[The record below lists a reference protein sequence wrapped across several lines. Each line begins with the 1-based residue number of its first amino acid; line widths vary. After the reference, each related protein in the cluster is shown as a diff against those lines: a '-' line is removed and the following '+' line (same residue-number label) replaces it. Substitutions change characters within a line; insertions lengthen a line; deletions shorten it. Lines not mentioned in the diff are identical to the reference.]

1 MDSAR
6 RMHTLMTHPQLVA
19 RPVYTRDNF
28 TWLTFFLLGYFA
40 YMQAAL
46 GPVMPFLREELDLSY
61 TVAGL
66 HITLLAAGM
75 IVSGLSGLAVV
86 RRFGRKAV
94 FWGGSGGMALGGLLL
109 VLGQTPVLTVAGA
122 LVMGVFGTFMLN
134 LIPATLSDQHGPNRA
149 TAVTESNVVASAATV
164 LPPILI
170 GLFAGTPITW
180 RGVYWAAMLAWIG
193 AALLGRRVTVP
204 APVNSGVDAD
214 GRALPLPRQFWL
226 VFAVLVLVVS
236 AEWSVV
242 AWSADFLAGPVGLD
256 TALASSLMSAYFLAM
271 VIGRLVGSRL
281 TRRLS
286 SETLLPGALGL
297 ALAGFLLQW
306 LAPVAPLNVI
316 GLFICGLGVANLFPM
331 SLAWAT
337 VIAGDQTDRAGALV
351 SLAAGLAILSA
362 PQVLGAAADLVGIGQ
377 AMGLI
382 VVILLVALGAV
393 MLARRG

>member
-1 MDSAR
+1 
-6 RMHTLMTHPQLVA
+6 MTHPQLVA
-19 RPVYTRDNF
+19 RPTYTRDNF
-28 TWLTFFLLGYFA
+28 TWLAYFTLAYFA

-46 GPVMPFLREELDLSY
+46 GPVMPFLREELALNY
-61 TVAGL
+61 TLAGL

-75 IVSGLSGLAVV
+75 IFSGITGPAVV
-86 RRFGRKAV
+86 RRFGRTAV
-94 FWGGSGGMALGGLLL
+94 FWGGSGGMGLGGLLL
-109 VLGQTPVLTVAGA
+109 VLGRTPVFTIAGA
-122 LVMGVFGTFMLN
+122 LVMGIFGTYMLN
-134 LIPATLSDQHGPNRA
+134 LIPATLADRHGPNRA

-170 GLFAGTPITW
+170 GLFAATAITW
-180 RGVYWAAMLAWIG
+180 RGVYWAAMIAWVV
-193 AALLGRRVTVP
+193 AALLARRIPIP
-204 APVNSGVDAD
+204 APVNGRGLD
-214 GRALPLPRQFWL
+214 GRPAQMPRQFWF
-226 VFAVLVLVVS
+226 VFGVLVLVVS
-236 AEWSVV
+236 AEWSIV

-271 VIGRLVGSRL
+271 VIGRFVGSRL

-306 LAPVAPLNVI
+306 LGPAAPLNVI
-316 GLFICGLGVANLFPM
+316 GLFVCGLGVANLFPM
-331 SLAWAT
+331 ALAWAT
-337 VIAGDQTDRAGALV
+337 TIAGDQTDRAGALV

-362 PQVLGAAADLVGIGQ
+362 PQVLGAAADVVGIGQ

-393 MLARRG
+393 MLARRV